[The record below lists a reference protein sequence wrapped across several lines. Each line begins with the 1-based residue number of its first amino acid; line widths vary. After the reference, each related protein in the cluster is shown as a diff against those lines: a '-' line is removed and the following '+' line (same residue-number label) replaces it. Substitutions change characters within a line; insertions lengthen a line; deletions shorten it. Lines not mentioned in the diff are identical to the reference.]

1 MDVRKVRLRFRSPLT
16 STGSLHRSQ
25 SNIMSDK
32 EFDVP
37 PGLKRSMR
45 KVLLAQIQPSTVDVF
60 ELELFDWYLREAET
74 VVSGMLAAECEDVR
88 QQTARG
94 VEDVNDSG
102 IIAAEYCIKRIR
114 YSHVIYLTSLL
125 ETCLER
131 ACLVLRTVIGEENVL
146 FDLSDLSGDQW
157 SKKRKF
163 LERYGRFE
171 LPSDGWSEIEVLTSV
186 RNCLVHDNGNPS
198 GLSKK
203 ARKAIGQRP
212 GIYIEGYEVR
222 IEEAFVRHSHEAVR
236 SFLNSVEERLK
247 EVVQRAQHPKRVS

>member
-1 MDVRKVRLRFRSPLT
+1 VRLQFWSPLT
-16 STGSLHRSQ
+16 SNGRVHRSP

-32 EFDVP
+32 DFDVP
-37 PGLKRSMR
+37 PGLKRRMR
-45 KVLLAQIQPSTVDVF
+45 KLFLAQLEPSTVDVF
-60 ELELFDWYLREAET
+60 ELELFDWYLKET
-74 VVSGMLAAECEDVR
+74 EMVVSGMLAAECEDMR

-102 IIAAEYCIKRIR
+102 IVAAEYYIKRIR

-131 ACLVLRTVIGEENVL
+131 ACSVLRTAIGEENVL
-146 FDLSDLSGDQW
+146 FELDDLSGDQW

-171 LPSDGWSEIEVLTSV
+171 LPSDCWYEIEVLTAV

-198 GLSKK
+198 GLSQK

-212 GIYIEGYEVR
+212 GIYIEEYELR
-222 IEEAFVRHSHEAVR
+222 IEEAFVRHSHEAIR
-236 SFLNSVEERLK
+236 SFVHSVEERLK
-247 EVVQRAQHPKRVS
+247 EVVQRAQRPRSVR